1 MSRYPYV
8 LLFRHNTYS
17 KIDSFIED
25 NKDLLMCSIHIIN
38 DASQLNKLYNPNYHL
53 LVTYGDTYDEYNY
66 IAKQLPD
73 RFSSRWFHKTDISNI
88 DEFNHNVNYCY
99 ITNVIDNREN
109 TRPIFSIFTTC
120 FKSYDYIKTAYESIK
135 NQSLIDWEWVIMDD
149 TPEDAHFVFLK
160 EKLAQDNRVRLY
172 KRDKNSGNIGNV
184 KNEAISLCRG
194 KYILEMDHDD
204 EIFVDCLR
212 DAYNIFKTDEDIGF
226 VYGDTIHLYRNGE
239 NFKYSDFISKGYG
252 GYYSEKIKGKWVY
265 VYNTPNINNIT
276 LSHLVCLPNHPRIW
290 KRSVLMELESYSEFL
305 PICDDYEIL
314 LRTCC
319 SKYKVAKNNK
329 AQYIQY
335 MNDDGNNFSN
345 IRNSEINRIGPNY
358 ISPMFYNKCGVHDK
372 MKKLDAYEDEK
383 YIENH
388 SPIWKRENEYQH
400 KKMNSRINLD
410 YDKQYCIIND
420 AIDDKMLV
428 ELYKNSRN
436 DFLFLSNCMTH
447 EEMYHKLESLGF
459 DRMKCYSY
467 NDCSEEE
474 LVNYFKMMYKND
486 NCEHE
491 IIQNENNF
499 IMDNIV
505 NLNLLDTEDIKS
517 KFTVTNPFNHIVL
530 DNIINTTI
538 LNKALDEIKSIPD
551 NELLSDYVYGVDNV
565 QINKFCY
572 RDFNKL
578 KYMSYIK
585 NYFES
590 DIFIKWLEEISGINN
605 LQKDISSEGAGIHII
620 KQNGKLAIHSDFN
633 RHKTTKQYRRL
644 NLLLYL
650 NKDYQEEYNGHL
662 ELWNKQMTSCDQKIS
677 PLFNRIVIFKVDD
690 DANHGHPEIW
700 NSENSNRTSLALYYY
715 TDDRPEHEKSEKY
728 NAVWKTIIKPKCF
741 IIHNNTVG
749 GAYKFLVD
757 LMKTYPNYEYIFIDN
772 QQQLRSIEFN
782 EIDLFILQNVL
793 YTDIEITDI
802 LSVRHKYK
810 FKLFIIVHDFQWLC
824 QEQHKY
830 TNDIPSAYLDD
841 NISVSNEVKQLLSLS
856 DKVIMNSQFTYDVY
870 SKYFDPSNFIMSY
883 YNDYKIQYGIKNIP
897 KIKNECINI
906 GIFCPLCRY
915 KGERYVNYLKDKFE
929 CNAIQFQIVGQNI
942 PYYKENE
949 FYDYIRKYNINGFL
963 LLNEWGETYAYLLT
977 KIINSGLPLLYNNFG
992 AFKERLDVTQENT
1005 EHYFKVYEDEYNNGI
1020 NDIQDYNVLDS
1031 QFNNFVEYI
1040 HTNNGKTQEMNE
1052 DFTIITNSVY
1062 DELLLQ

>member
-17 KIDSFIED
+17 KIDTFIED
-25 NKDLLMCSIHIIN
+25 NKDSLMCSIHIIN
-38 DASQLNKLYNPNYHL
+38 DISHINKLYNPNYHL

-66 IAKQLPD
+66 IAKQIPN
-73 RFSSRWFHKTDISNI
+73 RFCNRWFHKTDISNI

-99 ITNVIDNREN
+99 ISNVIDNREN

-120 FKSYDYIKTAYESIK
+120 FKSYDYIDTAYNSIK

-149 TPEDAHFVFLK
+149 TPEDEHFVFLK
-160 EKLAQDNRVRLY
+160 NKLALDNRVRLY

-184 KNEAISLCRG
+184 KNEVISLCRG

-226 VYGDTIHLYRNGE
+226 VYADTIHLYRNGQ

-290 KRSVLMELESYSEFL
+290 KRSVLMELDSYSEFL

-319 SKYKVAKNNK
+319 SKHKVAKNNK

-335 MNDDGNNFSN
+335 MNDGGNNFSN

-383 YIENH
+383 YIENY

-420 AIDDKMLV
+420 AIDNKRLV
-428 ELYKNSRN
+428 ELYKNGRN

-447 EEMYHKLESLGF
+447 EELYHKLESLGF

-491 IIQNENNF
+491 VIH
-499 IMDNIV
+499 
-505 NLNLLDTEDIKS
+505 TS
-517 KFTVTNPFNHIVL
+517 SRT
-530 DNIINTTI
+530 
-538 LNKALDEIKSIPD
+538 EIKS
-551 NELLSDYVYGVDNV
+551 G
-565 QINKFCY
+565 NK
-572 RDFNKL
+572 R
-578 KYMSYIK
+578 
-585 NYFES
+585 
-590 DIFIKWLEEISGINN
+590 
-605 LQKDISSEGAGIHII
+605 
-620 KQNGKLAIHSDFN
+620 
-633 RHKTTKQYRRL
+633 
-644 NLLLYL
+644 
-650 NKDYQEEYNGHL
+650 
-662 ELWNKQMTSCDQKIS
+662 
-677 PLFNRIVIFKVDD
+677 V
-690 DANHGHPEIW
+690 
-700 NSENSNRTSLALYYY
+700 
-715 TDDRPEHEKSEKY
+715 
-728 NAVWKTIIKPKCF
+728 F
-741 IIHNNTVG
+741 IIHNNKKG
-749 GAYKFLVD
+749 GIDKYVND
-757 LMKTYPNYEYIFIDN
+757 IMKLYNTNEYIFIENKEMLYKQNYCVNDM
-772 QQQLRSIEFN
+772 
-782 EIDLFILQNVL
+782 LFIQNLL
-793 YTDIEITDI
+793 YCNITIEDIISLYNTF
-802 LSVRHKYK
+802 HYK
-810 FKLFIIVHDFQWLC
+810 IIIAIHDFIWLC
-824 QEQHKY
+824 QEQHQY
-830 TNDIPSAYLDD
+830 TYDIPSAYLS
-841 NISVSNEVKQLLSLS
+841 NSITVSKEVTDLLLLA

-897 KIKNECINI
+897 KINNKCINI

-915 KGERYVNYLKDKFE
+915 KGERYVNYLKEKFE
-929 CNAIQFQIVGQNI
+929 CDVIQFQIVGQNI

-949 FYDYIRKYNINGFL
+949 FYNFIRKYNINGFL

-1020 NDIQDYNVLDS
+1020 NDIQDYSVLDS

-1040 HTNNGKTQEMNE
+1040 HTNNGNTQEMNE
-1052 DFTIITNSVY
+1052 DFTIITNYVY
-1062 DELLLQ
+1062 DKLLLPIT

>member
-53 LVTYGDTYDEYNY
+53 LVTYGDTYDEYDY
-66 IAKQLPD
+66 IAKQLPS
-73 RFSSRWFHKTDISNI
+73 RFSNRWFHKTDISNI
-88 DEFNHNVNYCY
+88 DEFNNNVNYCY

-474 LVNYFKMMYKND
+474 LINYFKMMYKND
-486 NCEHE
+486 NCEQEVIHS
-491 IIQNENNF
+491 I
-499 IMDNIV
+499 
-505 NLNLLDTEDIKS
+505 S
-517 KFTVTNPFNHIVL
+517 SRS
-530 DNIINTTI
+530 
-538 LNKALDEIKSIPD
+538 EIKFD
-551 NELLSDYVYGVDNV
+551 KKRV
-565 QINKFCY
+565 
-572 RDFNKL
+572 
-578 KYMSYIK
+578 
-585 NYFES
+585 
-590 DIFIKWLEEISGINN
+590 
-605 LQKDISSEGAGIHII
+605 
-620 KQNGKLAIHSDFN
+620 
-633 RHKTTKQYRRL
+633 
-644 NLLLYL
+644 
-650 NKDYQEEYNGHL
+650 
-662 ELWNKQMTSCDQKIS
+662 
-677 PLFNRIVIFKVDD
+677 
-690 DANHGHPEIW
+690 
-700 NSENSNRTSLALYYY
+700 
-715 TDDRPEHEKSEKY
+715 
-728 NAVWKTIIKPKCF
+728 F
-741 IIHNNTVG
+741 IIHNNKKG
-749 GAYKFLVD
+749 GIEKYVND
-757 LMKTYPNYEYIFIDN
+757 IMKLYNTNEYIFIENKEMLYKQNYCVND
-772 QQQLRSIEFN
+772 I
-782 EIDLFILQNVL
+782 LFIQNLL
-793 YTDIEITDI
+793 YCNITIEDIISLYNTF
-802 LSVRHKYK
+802 HYK
-810 FKLFIIVHDFQWLC
+810 IIIAIHDFIWLC

-830 TNDIPSAYLDD
+830 TYDIPSAYLDD

-1062 DELLLQ
+1062 DELLLPIT